1 MKTSQRLILL
11 SLLALMVATLV
22 GLILTGVSPD
32 RLAEIRRRRAAIAH
46 QKERVDQSSLEIAQ
60 ALAAL
65 GGTPAEQDLAQN
77 AVRLA
82 DHELDLAFAS
92 ALRTV
97 SGQTGSLSGEAGTIQ
112 ARIQRI
118 QTDIRANQEKVKR
131 LTAEATAQ
139 PAKAGAGPIRAK
151 GTNTEGLQQQI
162 ELAQAELALNQ
173 DELEDA
179 QQDLA
184 RSGGDVY
191 GDLKSLWQHHEA
203 GHQKN
208 GSAVGSAPGVRPDSV
223 TPSGS
228 LVARWRVWSA
238 LRAKEGQLVQAQQ
251 NALNEAQTLSREH
264 DALEERVGER
274 QAHKQTPTTATTSSP
289 PGPVLE
295 GVPGSAEPRK
305 PDAALSALRRLS
317 VDEKNLAD
325 LDKRIQDLR
334 QLASV
339 YGQWLTLVTGRK
351 RAALH
356 AMMRS
361 AFWILLVLLLVLLA
375 DHFLNR
381 LYVRVALERRQQY
394 TLRSVLR
401 FSVRALA
408 AVVIVLLVVGA
419 PTDITTALGLAGAG
433 LTVALKDFVVA
444 FFGWF
449 VLMGHNGIRVGDW
462 VEING
467 VRGEVMEIGLLRT
480 ILLETGN
487 WTEAGHP
494 TGRQVAFLNSYAVEG
509 YYFNF
514 TTSGQWLWD
523 EIQVLVPWDKDP
535 YPIIEKLQTIVVRET
550 ADNLSSAQQE
560 WRRVTHRYG
569 VKSFAAEPAVNVR
582 TTEAGLELTVRYV
595 TRAEDRSAVRL
606 RLNHAVVRLL
616 HRNEIGGA
624 TELTAET
631 VSDRTED
638 RTPER

>member
-1 MKTSQRLILL
+1 MKASQKLILL
-11 SLLALMVATLV
+11 SLLALMAATLV

-32 RLAEIRRRRAAIAH
+32 KLAEIRRRRAAVAH
-46 QKERVDQSSLEIAQ
+46 QKELVDQSSLEIAE

-65 GGTPAEQDLAQN
+65 AGTPAEQELAQN

-82 DHELDLAFAS
+82 DHEVDLAFTS
-92 ALRTV
+92 ALRTA
-97 SGQTGSLSGEAGTIQ
+97 SGQSGGLSGEAGTIR

-118 QTDIRANQEKVKR
+118 QTDLAANQEKLKR
-131 LTAEATAQ
+131 LTAEATSQ
-139 PAKAGAGPIRAK
+139 SGKAGPGPKAAK
-151 GTNTEGLQQQI
+151 GTDTESLQQQI

-184 RSGGDVY
+184 RSGGDAY
-191 GDLKSLWQHHEA
+191 GGLQSLWQQHEA

-228 LVARWRVWSA
+228 LVARWRMWSA

-264 DALEERVGER
+264 DTLEQRVGER
-274 QAHKQTPTTATTSSP
+274 QAHKQTSTTATTSSP
-289 PGPVLE
+289 PGHVPE

-305 PDAALSALRRLS
+305 TNSALSVLRRLS
-317 VDEKNLAD
+317 EDEKNLTD
-325 LDKRIQDLR
+325 LDKRIQDLQ
-334 QLASV
+334 QLATV
-339 YGQWLTLVTGRK
+339 YGQWITLVTGRK

-381 LYVRVALERRQQY
+381 LYVRVGLERRQQH

-401 FSVRALA
+401 FFVRALA
-408 AVVIVLLVVGA
+408 VVVIVLLVVGA

-467 VRGEVMEIGLLRT
+467 VRGEVMEMGLLRT

-494 TGRQVAFLNSYAVEG
+494 TGRQVAFLNSYAVQG

-523 EIQVLVPWDKDP
+523 EIQVLVPWDKSP
-535 YPIIEKLQTIVVRET
+535 YPIIEKLQAIVARET

-560 WRRVTHRYG
+560 WQRVTHRYG

-595 TRAEDRSAVRL
+595 TRAEDRSAARL
-606 RLNHAVVRLL
+606 RLNHAIVRLL
-616 HRNEIGGA
+616 HLNEIGGA
-624 TELTAET
+624 TELTAEPL
-631 VSDRTED
+631 SDRTED
-638 RTPER
+638 RTAER

>member
-1 MKTSQRLILL
+1 
-11 SLLALMVATLV
+11 
-22 GLILTGVSPD
+22 
-32 RLAEIRRRRAAIAH
+32 
-46 QKERVDQSSLEIAQ
+46 
-60 ALAAL
+60 
-65 GGTPAEQDLAQN
+65 
-77 AVRLA
+77 
-82 DHELDLAFAS
+82 
-92 ALRTV
+92 
-97 SGQTGSLSGEAGTIQ
+97 
-112 ARIQRI
+112 
-118 QTDIRANQEKVKR
+118 
-131 LTAEATAQ
+131 
-139 PAKAGAGPIRAK
+139 
-151 GTNTEGLQQQI
+151 
-162 ELAQAELALNQ
+162 
-173 DELEDA
+173 
-179 QQDLA
+179 
-184 RSGGDVY
+184 
-191 GDLKSLWQHHEA
+191 
-203 GHQKN
+203 
-208 GSAVGSAPGVRPDSV
+208 
-223 TPSGS
+223 
-228 LVARWRVWSA
+228 VWSA

-251 NALNEAQTLSREH
+251 NALNEAQALSREH
-264 DALEERVGER
+264 DALEQRVGER
-274 QAHKQTPTTATTSSP
+274 RAPKQTPTTATTSSP
-289 PGPVLE
+289 PGFVPE

-317 VDEKNLAD
+317 EDEKNLAD

-339 YGQWLTLVTGRK
+339 YGQWLTLVTDRK
-351 RAALH
+351 GAALH

-381 LYVRVALERRQQY
+381 LYVRVALERRQQH

-401 FSVRALA
+401 FFVRALA

-523 EIQVLVPWDKDP
+523 EIQVLVPWDKNP
-535 YPIIEKLQTIVVRET
+535 YPIIEKLQAIVVRET
-550 ADNLSSAQQE
+550 ADNLSSAEQE

-569 VKSFAAEPAVNVR
+569 VKCFAAEPAVNVR

-606 RLNHAVVRLL
+606 RLNHAIVRLL

-624 TELTAET
+624 TGLTAEA

>member
-1 MKTSQRLILL
+1 MKPSQRLILL
-11 SLLALMVATLV
+11 SLLVLMAATLV
-22 GLILTGVSPD
+22 GLILTGVSPNK
-32 RLAEIRRRRAAIAH
+32 LAEIRRRRAAIAH
-46 QKERVDQSSLEIAQ
+46 QKEPVDQSPLEIAE

-65 GGTPAEQDLAQN
+65 GGAPAEQDLAQN

-82 DHELDLAFAS
+82 DHEVDLAFTS
-92 ALRTV
+92 ALRTA
-97 SGQTGSLSGEAGTIQ
+97 SGRTGGLNGKAGSIQ

-131 LTAEATAQ
+131 LTAEATSQ
-139 PAKAGAGPIRAK
+139 PGKAGAGPKRAK
-151 GTNTEGLQQQI
+151 GISTEDLEQQI

-184 RSGGDVY
+184 RSGGDAY
-191 GDLKSLWQHHEA
+191 GGLQSLWQQHEA

-208 GSAVGSAPGVRPDSV
+208 GSAVGSAPGVRPEPV

-228 LVARWRVWSA
+228 LLARWRMWSA

-251 NALNEAQTLSREH
+251 NALNEAQALSREH
-264 DALEERVGER
+264 DALEQRVGER
-274 QAHKQTPTTATTSSP
+274 RAPKQTPTTATTSSP
-289 PGPVLE
+289 PGFVPE

-317 VDEKNLAD
+317 QDEKNLAD

-339 YGQWLTLVTGRK
+339 YGQWLTLVTDRK

-356 AMMRS
+356 AMVRS

-381 LYVRVALERRQQY
+381 LYVRVALERRQQH

-401 FSVRALA
+401 FFVRALA

-480 ILLETGN
+480 ILLETGQLDRSRAPHGPPSGLSEQLRSRRLLLQLHYVRPVAVGRN
-487 WTEAGHP
+487 TGVGPMGQKSLPNHRETPGDRRSGN
-494 TGRQVAFLNSYAVEG
+494 GRQPIERRARVAARDASLRR
-509 YYFNF
+509 
-514 TTSGQWLWD
+514 
-523 EIQVLVPWDKDP
+523 QV
-535 YPIIEKLQTIVVRET
+535 
-550 ADNLSSAQQE
+550 
-560 WRRVTHRYG
+560 
-569 VKSFAAEPAVNVR
+569 FCC
-582 TTEAGLELTVRYV
+582 
-595 TRAEDRSAVRL
+595 
-606 RLNHAVVRLL
+606 
-616 HRNEIGGA
+616 
-624 TELTAET
+624 
-631 VSDRTED
+631 
-638 RTPER
+638 